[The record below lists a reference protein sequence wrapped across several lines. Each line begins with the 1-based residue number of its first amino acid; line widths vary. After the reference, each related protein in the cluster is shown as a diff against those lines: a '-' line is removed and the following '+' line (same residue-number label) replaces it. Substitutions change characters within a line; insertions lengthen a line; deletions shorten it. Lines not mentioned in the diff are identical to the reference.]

1 MFLCGLESEMVAIIS
16 TSGVIEIPYSSNILM
31 HFELKLL
38 FRMPIVICSLLSIGS
53 KFIKPK

>member
-1 MFLCGLESEMVAIIS
+1 MSLCGRESELVALIS
-16 TSGVIEIPYSSNILM
+16 TSGVIGLPYSSNRLM

-38 FRMPIVICSLLSIGS
+38 FRIAIVICSLLSIGS